1 MMTTSIQE
9 LDGKLVATLSGEL
22 DTAAARE
29 TEQALQPLLES
40 KGKPVIID
48 CTSLEYI
55 SSSGL
60 RILLGILKQSK
71 ASGSSV
77 VLRNV
82 NDVIREV
89 LELTGFVSL
98 FEFE

>member
-1 MMTTSIQE
+1 MTTSIQE
-9 LDGKLVATLSGEL
+9 QDGKLVATLSGEL

-29 TEQALQPLLES
+29 TEVALQPLLDS

-48 CTSLEYI
+48 CASLEYI

-77 VLRNV
+77 VLKNV
-82 NDVIREV
+82 NEVIREV

-98 FEFE
+98 FDFE

>member
-9 LDGKLVATLSGEL
+9 QDGKLIAALSGEL
-22 DTAAARE
+22 DTAAARD
-29 TEQALQPLLES
+29 TEQALQPLLKSE
-40 KGKPVIID
+40 GKPVVID
-48 CTSLEYI
+48 CTSLDYI

-71 ASGSSV
+71 ASGSTV
-77 VLRNV
+77 TLRNV

-89 LELTGFVSL
+89 LELTGFVSI

>member
-9 LDGKLVATLSGEL
+9 QDGKLVATLSGEL

-29 TEQALQPLLES
+29 TEVALQPLLDS
-40 KGKPVIID
+40 QGKPVVID

-77 VLRNV
+77 VLKNV
-82 NDVIREV
+82 NEVIREV

-98 FEFE
+98 FDFE

>member
-9 LDGKLVATLSGEL
+9 LEGKLVATLSGEL

-29 TEQALQPLLES
+29 TEQALQPLLAS
-40 KGKPVIID
+40 KGKPIVLD

-71 ASGSSV
+71 ANGSSV
-77 VLRNV
+77 TLKNV

-98 FEFE
+98 FDFE